1 MSSPSSPASGIVS
14 ANIKL
19 FNSKSENETPSTST
33 PLVITP
39 PPLLTHPVNNNSN
52 NKPKPTTSSQGPRK
66 HVPPLPPKPKPSLLR
81 DNESKTSFI
90 RPSSIT
96 EQQQQTKPPSP
107 PPSQSIQQQQS
118 IRPMNVDNP
127 PIPPP
132 RPNPATLRSLNK
144 VPGAG
149 TTDQPE
155 LPTVMTAITPTS
167 TGGGSTSRHGMNG
180 NGIITHVGT
189 TTSALKGVLDRVV
202 GSVSGKFIE
211 KKKKRI
217 KEEGSKEEKHKD
229 KRLLAQLNMLAY
241 KIHKE
246 KLIHEL

>member
-1 MSSPSSPASGIVS
+1 M
-14 ANIKL
+14 
-19 FNSKSENETPSTST
+19 E
-33 PLVITP
+33 
-39 PPLLTHPVNNNSN
+39 
-52 NKPKPTTSSQGPRK
+52 
-66 HVPPLPPKPKPSLLR
+66 
-81 DNESKTSFI
+81 
-90 RPSSIT
+90 
-96 EQQQQTKPPSP
+96 
-107 PPSQSIQQQQS
+107 
-118 IRPMNVDNP
+118 NP

-211 KKKKRI
+211 KKKRI
-217 KEEGSKEEKHKD
+217 NRRTRRKGD
-229 KRLLAQLNMLAY
+229 K
-241 KIHKE
+241 
-246 KLIHEL
+246 